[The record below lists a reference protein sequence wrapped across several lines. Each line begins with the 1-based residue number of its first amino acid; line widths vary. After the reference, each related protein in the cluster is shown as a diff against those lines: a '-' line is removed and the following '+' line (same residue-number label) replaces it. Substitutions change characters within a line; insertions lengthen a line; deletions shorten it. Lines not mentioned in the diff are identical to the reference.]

1 MNRTLISRVTENEE
15 MEPLQIQ
22 KLPREMLLLDR
33 TGEIGPADV
42 ASAFAMDELLGRRAS
57 GGGPAICHLWRH
69 PRAFVIGSKDARLPG
84 SPDAVR
90 LMEEQGYSVLVR
102 HSGGAAVPLDPG
114 VVNVSLILPA
124 QSETPG
130 AFNDDFERMFELI
143 RAALSVYGREVGRG
157 EVDGSY
163 CPGDYDLHIDGLKI
177 CGIAQ
182 RRQVGAT
189 IVQAFVNVEPSG
201 PERARLVRSFYE
213 RAGAGAAPKDYPD
226 VRPETMSSLQERG
239 IRGAERAESFS
250 AAIVC
255 TLGAFGAKRLGEP
268 GALRL
273 PGQDELDAAARRLR
287 ERHPLR

>member
-1 MNRTLISRVTENEE
+1 

-22 KLPREMLLLDR
+22 KRPREMLLLDR
-33 TGEIGPADV
+33 TGEIGPADI
-42 ASAFAMDELLGRRAS
+42 ARAFAMDELLGRRAS

-69 PRAFVIGSKDARLPG
+69 PRAFVIGSKDGRLPG
-84 SPDAVR
+84 APDAVR
-90 LMEEQGYSVLVR
+90 WLKEQDYSVLVR

-124 QSETPG
+124 ESETPG

-143 RAALSVYGREVGRG
+143 QATLSVYGGEVGRG
-157 EVDGSY
+157 EVAGSY

-189 IVQAFVNVEPSG
+189 VVQAFVNVEPSG
-201 PERARLVRSFYE
+201 PERARLVRSFYD
-213 RAGAGAAPKDYPD
+213 RAGLGASPGDYPD

-239 IRGAERAESFS
+239 IRGADRAESFA
-250 AAIVC
+250 AAIVS
-255 TLGAFGAKRLGEP
+255 TLEAFGAKSFDEP
-268 GALRL
+268 GAFRL
-273 PGQDELDAAARRLR
+273 PGQDELDAAVRRLR